1 MKISASIY
9 SYKDQK
15 LEDIITDLDRHLI
28 DMFHIDCND
37 DPHVFNDIKK
47 IREISTTPVDLHII
61 SSEPEKYYDLIN
73 EYKVEYV
80 QFQYENLKH
89 RISPPV
95 NGTTKYG
102 LGIVSTTP
110 CSVFDEYKDDFSFIL
125 FMTTIPGAS
134 GGQFQKENF
143 RRIRKFRN
151 QYQDKDL
158 HVDGGINDEVSF
170 ILRNMGVS
178 SVVSGSYIANNYSV
192 GSALLGLRVNNVN
205 SHYRISDFMIEA
217 EDLPM
222 LDITKTDVKEV
233 LMTIEKYKLGFV
245 FYHDQEGRF
254 AGLSSNA
261 DVRKGLLKNIH
272 NLNEVKLTDIVNT
285 NPVRISD
292 EATITDMLN
301 LIKSKNFIISF
312 LPVVN
317 KSNEPVGGVTFFNMI
332 RSEK

>member
-9 SYKDQK
+9 SYKNQK
-15 LEDIITDLDRHLI
+15 LDDIIADLDQHHI

-37 DPHVFNDIKK
+37 DPSVFEDIRR
-47 IREISTTPVDLHII
+47 IRQLSSTPIDLHII
-61 SSEPEKYYDLIN
+61 SSGPEKFFDLIN
-73 EYKVEYV
+73 EFRLEYV

-89 RISPPV
+89 HISPPG
-95 NGTTKYG
+95 NGITKYG
-102 LGIVSTTP
+102 LGIISSTP
-110 CSVFDEYKDDFSFIL
+110 CSVFDQYRNDFSFIL
-125 FMTTIPGAS
+125 FMTTVPGES

-170 ILRNMGVS
+170 ILRNMGVN

-205 SHYRISDFMIEA
+205 SHYRIGDFMIES
-217 EDLPM
+217 EDLPI
-222 LDITKTDVKEV
+222 LDITKTNVKEV
-233 LMTIEKYKLGFV
+233 LLSIEKYKLGFV
-245 FYHDQEGRF
+245 FYHDENGKF

-261 DVRKGLLKNIH
+261 DVRKGLLR
-272 NLNEVKLTDIVNT
+272 NLDDLNAVKLVDIVNS
-285 NPVRISD
+285 NPVSISD
-292 EATITDMLN
+292 EATITDMLD

-317 KSNEPVGGVTFFNMI
+317 KENEPVGGVTFFNMI

>member
-9 SYKDQK
+9 SYKNQK
-15 LEDIITDLDRHLI
+15 LEDIITDLDQHHI

-37 DPHVFNDIKK
+37 DPAVFDDIKR
-47 IREISTTPVDLHII
+47 IREISGTPIDLHII
-61 SSEPEKYYDLIN
+61 SSNPERYFDHIN
-73 EYKVEYV
+73 EFRVEFV

-89 RISPPV
+89 RISPPK
-95 NGTTKYG
+95 NNITSYG

-110 CSVFDEYKDDFSFIL
+110 FNVFDEYNDDFSFVL
-125 FMTTIPGAS
+125 FMTTIPGES

-151 QYQDKDL
+151 RYQDKDL

-205 SHYRISDFMIEA
+205 SHYRISDFMIDV
-217 EDLPM
+217 EDLPI

-233 LMTIEKYKLGFV
+233 LITIEKFKLGFV
-245 FYHDQEGRF
+245 FYHDRDGKF

-261 DVRKGLLKNIH
+261 DVRKGLLKNLSD
-272 NLNEVKLTDIVNT
+272 LNAVKLADIVNPH
-285 NPVRISD
+285 PVYISD
-292 EATITDMLN
+292 EDNITDMLN

-312 LPVVN
+312 LPVIN
-317 KSNEPVGGVTFFNMI
+317 KKNEPVGGVTFFNMI

>member
-9 SYKDQK
+9 SYKNQK
-15 LEDIITDLDRHLI
+15 LEDIIFDLDRHQI

-37 DPHVFNDIKK
+37 DATVFDDIKR
-47 IREISTTPVDLHII
+47 IREISSTPVDLHII

-73 EYKVEYV
+73 EHKVEYV

-89 RISPPV
+89 HISPPKSSY
-95 NGTTKYG
+95 TSYG
-102 LGIVSTTP
+102 LGIISTTP
-110 CSVFDEYKDDFSFIL
+110 CSVFDEYKDNFSFIL
-125 FMTTIPGAS
+125 FMTTIPGES

-192 GSALLGLRVNNVN
+192 GSALLGLRVNNVK
-205 SHYRISDFMIEA
+205 SHYRLSDFMIGA
-217 EDLPM
+217 EDLPI
-222 LDITKTDVKEV
+222 LDITKTNVKEV
-233 LMTIEKYKLGFV
+233 LITIEKYKLGFV
-245 FYHDQEGRF
+245 FYHDGDGKF

-261 DVRKGLLKNIH
+261 DVRKGLLKN
-272 NLNEVKLTDIVNT
+272 LNDLNGVKLSDIVNPS
-285 NPVRISD
+285 PVYINE

-301 LIKSKNFIISF
+301 LIKSKKFIISF

-317 KSNEPVGGVTFFNMI
+317 KKDEPVGGVTFFNMI

>member
-9 SYKDQK
+9 SYKNQK
-15 LEDIITDLDRHLI
+15 LEDIITDLDRHHI

-37 DPHVFNDIKK
+37 DPGVFDDIKR
-47 IREISTTPVDLHII
+47 IREISSTPVDLHII

-73 EYKVEYV
+73 ECKVEYV
-80 QFQYENLKH
+80 QFQYENLKQ
-89 RISPPV
+89 RITPPK
-95 NGTTKYG
+95 NGTTSYG
-102 LGIVSTTP
+102 LGIISTTP
-110 CSVFDEYKDDFSFIL
+110 CSVFDDYKDDFSFIL
-125 FMTTIPGAS
+125 FMTSIPGAS

-170 ILRNMGVS
+170 ILRNMGVN

-192 GSALLGLRVNNVN
+192 GSALLGLKVNNVN
-205 SHYRISDFMIEA
+205 SHYRIGDFMIEA
-217 EDLPM
+217 QDLPL
-222 LDITKTDVKEV
+222 LDITRTNVKEV
-233 LMTIEKYKLGFV
+233 LLTIEKYKLGFV
-245 FYHDQEGRF
+245 FYHDAQGKF

-261 DVRKGLLKNIH
+261 DVRKGLLKNLSD
-272 NLNEVKLTDIVNT
+272 LNAVKLVDIVNP
-285 NPVRISD
+285 NPVSISD
-292 EATITDMLN
+292 EATITEMLD

-312 LPVVN
+312 LPVIN
-317 KSNEPVGGVTFFNMI
+317 NENEPVGGVTFFNMI

>member
-9 SYKDQK
+9 SYKNQK
-15 LEDIITDLDRHLI
+15 LEDIITDLDRNHI

-37 DPHVFNDIKK
+37 DPEVFRDIER
-47 IREISTTPVDLHII
+47 IRKISTTPVDLHII
-61 SSEPEKYYDLIN
+61 SAEPERYYDLIN
-73 EYKVEYV
+73 EYKIEYV
-80 QFQYENLKH
+80 QFQYENLKQ
-89 RISPPV
+89 RISPPK
-95 NGTTKYG
+95 NGTTSYG
-102 LGIVSTTP
+102 LGIISTTP

-125 FMTTIPGAS
+125 FMTTIPGES

-151 QYQDKDL
+151 KYQDKEL

-192 GSALLGLRVNNVN
+192 GSALLGLKLNNVN
-205 SHYRISDFMIEA
+205 SHYRISDFMIDA
-217 EDLPM
+217 EDLPI

-233 LMTIEKYKLGFV
+233 LITIEKYKLGFV
-245 FYHDQEGRF
+245 FYHDENRQF

-261 DVRKGLLKNIH
+261 DVRKGLLKNLSD
-272 NLNEVKLTDIVNT
+272 LNAVKLTDIVNP
-285 NPVRISD
+285 NPVSIS
-292 EATITDMLN
+292 EESTITDMLN

-312 LPVVN
+312 LPVIN
-317 KSNEPVGGVTFFNMI
+317 KNNEPVGGVTFFNMI

>member
-9 SYKDQK
+9 SYKNQK
-15 LEDIITDLDRHLI
+15 LEDIITDLDQHHI

-37 DPHVFNDIKK
+37 DPAVFEDIKR
-47 IREISTTPVDLHII
+47 IRQISATPVDLHII
-61 SSEPEKYYDLIN
+61 SPEPEKYYDLIN
-73 EYKVEYV
+73 KNKVEYV

-89 RISPPV
+89 HISPPK
-95 NGTTKYG
+95 NGTTSYG
-102 LGIVSTTP
+102 LGIISSTP
-110 CSVFDEYKDDFSFIL
+110 CSIFEDYKDDFSFIL
-125 FMTTIPGAS
+125 FMTTIPGES

-143 RRIRKFRN
+143 KRIRKFRN
-151 QYQDKDL
+151 HYQDKDL

-192 GSALLGLRVNNVN
+192 GSALLGLRLNNVN
-205 SHYRISDFMIEA
+205 SHYRISDFMIET
-217 EDLPM
+217 EDLPI

-233 LMTIEKYKLGFV
+233 LSTIEKYKLGFV
-245 FYHDQEGRF
+245 FYYDRDGKF

-261 DVRKGLLKNIH
+261 DVRKGLLKNLSD
-272 NLNEVKLTDIVNT
+272 LNAVTLDDIVNP
-285 NPVRISD
+285 NPVSIID
-292 EATITDMLN
+292 YATITDMLN

-312 LPVVN
+312 LPVIN
-317 KSNEPVGGVTFFNMI
+317 KKNEPVGGVTFFNMI

>member
-9 SYKDQK
+9 SYKNQK
-15 LEDIITDLDRHLI
+15 LEDIITDLDQHHI

-37 DPHVFNDIKK
+37 NPAVFEDIKR
-47 IREISTTPVDLHII
+47 IRQISETPIDLHII
-61 SSEPEKYYDLIN
+61 SSEPENYYDLIN
-73 EYKVEYV
+73 EHKVEYV
-80 QFQYENLKH
+80 QFQFENLKH
-89 RISPPV
+89 HISPPK
-95 NGTTKYG
+95 NKITSYG
-102 LGIVSTTP
+102 LGIISTTP
-110 CSVFDEYKDDFSFIL
+110 SSVFDDYKDDFTFIL

-151 QYQDKDL
+151 KYQDKDL

-170 ILRNMGVS
+170 ILRNIGVS

-192 GSALLGLRVNNVN
+192 GSAMLGLRVNNVN
-205 SHYRISDFMIEA
+205 SYYRIRDFMIEA
-217 EDLPM
+217 EDLPI

-233 LMTIEKYKLGFV
+233 LNTIEKYKLGFV
-245 FYHDQEGRF
+245 FYHGRDGKF

-261 DVRKGLLKNIH
+261 DVRKGLLKNLKD
-272 NLNEVKLTDIVNT
+272 LNAVKLADIVNPQ
-285 NPVRISD
+285 PVSISD
-292 EATITDMLN
+292 EANITDMLN

-317 KSNEPVGGVTFFNMI
+317 KKNEPVGGVTFFNMI

>member
-1 MKISASIY
+1 
-9 SYKDQK
+9 
-15 LEDIITDLDRHLI
+15 
-28 DMFHIDCND
+28 MFHIDCND
-37 DPHVFNDIKK
+37 DPRVFDDIKR
-47 IREISTTPVDLHII
+47 IREISTTPIDLHII

-73 EYKVEYV
+73 ECRVEYV
-80 QFQYENLKH
+80 QFQYENLKQQ
-89 RISPPV
+89 ITPPK
-95 NGTTKYG
+95 NGITSYG
-102 LGIVSTTP
+102 LGIISTTP
-110 CSVFDEYKDDFSFIL
+110 CNVFDDYKDDFSFIL
-125 FMTTIPGAS
+125 FMTTIPGES

-170 ILRNMGVS
+170 ILRNMGVN

-205 SHYRISDFMIEA
+205 SHYRIGDFMIEA
-217 EDLPM
+217 DDLPI

-245 FYHDQEGRF
+245 FYRDDDAKF

-261 DVRKGLLKNIH
+261 DVRKGLLKNLTD
-272 NLNEVKLTDIVNT
+272 LNAVKLADIVNP
-285 NPVRISD
+285 NPVSIND
-292 EATITDMLN
+292 EATITDMLT

-312 LPVVN
+312 LPVIN
-317 KSNEPVGGVTFFNMI
+317 KKNEPVGGVTFFNMI